1 MPRIFQFMQ
10 QVIYSRSCCYYALAS
25 KSFHG
30 ILGYIQP
37 NRVGEGEGRVAST
50 LFIYLFY
57 LFIYLF
63 SHSQNLIQR
72 EQKLLIKL

>member
-10 QVIYSRSCCYYALAS
+10 QVIYSRSCCCYALVS

-30 ILGYIQP
+30 IFGCIEP
-37 NRVGEGEGRVAST
+37 NRVVEGEERVAST
-50 LFIYLFY
+50 LFIY
-57 LFIYLF
+57 FIYLF

-72 EQKLLIKL
+72 EQKLLIKLLN